1 MFGGALKSVAGAAF
15 QFGSEAAK
23 EVATPSH
30 RSQAVAQL
38 EDAAKAREITAQE
51 FGRPPW
57 YAYAFLAVINFAL
70 VSSIF
75 AYETNNVRATFEA
88 LGHSSGIK
96 IFGYATEVVISV
108 ILMVIEHYF
117 GFLLLFSGREIGF
130 FMRQGM
136 NILCISIAVII
147 ISSNFTSLEKRDLM
161 AKKQAENQAKILA
174 LAQGSQAVSAKV
186 AAGAEKLA
194 ADAGAT
200 RTPSLMRAGAKGV
213 ADAAD
218 AARETALTTRE
229 AIKALEKAPPPTNEE
244 VQGPFAKF
252 LSLALA
258 VIVFFGGAIC
268 ARLCGLS
275 LRRSREEWVVT
286 RDQIKSAANVKTQAV
301 TEAKALPDEIK
312 MPKIKVPDL
321 GIDPRPAAPVVPF
334 APRNRLP
341 RAAERGAVGTP
352 PTQPKPS
359 PGPATPPR
367 IDSESI
373 LGTSIDSEGLGGS
386 DGGESIPRDPEPH
399 SVDSETGR
407 VTWSARAGIDPGTEP
422 LLRILLERG
431 DIETITNRSAAEL
444 LREAGKGMA
453 ATKVAA
459 AVNNLHEAGLLE
471 NTGGYH
477 GGKRVT
483 HMMRV
488 ARDSMKA
495 NSPTGMQMTV
505 RQVIAILKKGREE

>member
-1 MFGGALKSVAGAAF
+1 MGIANFGMKAGRMFGGAVRSIAGAAF
-15 QFGSEAAK
+15 QFGSETVK
-23 EVATPSH
+23 EAATPSH

-57 YAYAFLAVINFAL
+57 YAYAFLAVINFSL
-70 VSSIF
+70 VSAIF

-136 NILCISIAVII
+136 NILCVSIAVII

-312 MPKIKVPDL
+312 MPKIKAPDL
-321 GIDPRPAAPVVPF
+321 GIDPAPAAPVVPF

-341 RAAERGAVGTP
+341 RATERGSVGTP
-352 PTQPKPS
+352 SAPPQPAPAPT
-359 PGPATPPR
+359 TPPK
-367 IDSESI
+367 IGSESI
-373 LGTSIDSEGLGGS
+373 PSASIDSDVPGGG

-407 VTWSARAGIDPGTEP
+407 MTRAPRAEIDHASIP
-422 LLRILLERG
+422 LLRALIANGGVES
-431 DIETITNRSAAEL
+431 ITTKSAAEL
-444 LREAGKGMA
+444 LRASGSPMSAQKVSA
-453 ATKVAA
+453 AI
-459 AVNNLHEAGLLE
+459 NNLHAAGFLRR
-471 NTGGYH
+471 GDGYH
-477 GGKRVT
+477 GGS
-483 HMMRV
+483 V
-488 ARDSMKA
+488 ATGLLVEARKNRDSA
-495 NSPTGMQMTV
+495 
-505 RQVIAILKKGREE
+505 AILLGDK